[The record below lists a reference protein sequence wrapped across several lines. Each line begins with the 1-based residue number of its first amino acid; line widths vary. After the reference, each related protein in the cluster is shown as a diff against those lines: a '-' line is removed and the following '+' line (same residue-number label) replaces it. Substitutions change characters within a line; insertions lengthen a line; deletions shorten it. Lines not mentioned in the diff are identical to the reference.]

1 MERTFNG
8 KKKYVHNIQRGHIRL
23 MVKIHSYPD
32 PDLKSSVDPG
42 ISSHDELLL
51 K

>member
-1 MERTFNG
+1 
-8 KKKYVHNIQRGHIRL
+8 

-42 ISSHDELLL
+42 ISSHDELML